1 MILIIIAALLPLPS
15 EGGQQDPF
23 EFLFGHVLPHKV
35 EGLVLFGL
43 PVWNI
48 QFFQLAA
55 IGLMV
60 IGFAGVARGI
70 RKGNA
75 GPVGRV
81 LAGWVAWIRDEMVY
95 PNMQKEHAT
104 KLLPLFITLFFFI
117 LFMNLFGLVPF
128 GATATA
134 SVYVTA
140 ALSCITFGIMLIG
153 GIIVQGPISFWKN
166 LIPHGVPWWLI
177 PLIFFMEFAGLFI
190 KPFALTIRLMANM
203 MGGHL
208 VILSF
213 IGLAFYFG
221 SQNAILGLA
230 VAPISVGLSMFM
242 MILESFVALL
252 QAYIF
257 TLLSVIFVSMCLH
270 PDH

>member
-1 MILIIIAALLPLPS
+1 LILPIFTALFPLLF
-15 EGGQQDPF
+15 GGGKQDPF
-23 EFLFGHVLPHKV
+23 EYLFGHVMPHKIN
-35 EGLVLFGL
+35 GLTLFGL
-43 PVWNI
+43 QVWNI
-48 QFFQLAA
+48 QYFQLAA
-55 IGLMV
+55 IGLMFV
-60 IGFAGVARGI
+60 AFAGVARAV
-70 RKGNA
+70 RNGNP
-75 GPVGRV
+75 GPVARV

-95 PNMQKEHAT
+95 PNMQKEHAQ

-117 LFMNLFGLVPF
+117 LFMNLFGLIPF

-140 ALSCITFGIMLIG
+140 ALACITFGIMLVG
-153 GIIVQGPISFWKN
+153 GILIQGPIAFWKN

-177 PLIFFMEFAGLFI
+177 PLIFVMEFAGLFI

-208 VILSF
+208 VLLSF
-213 IGLAFYFG
+213 MGLAFHFG

-230 VAPISVGLSMFM
+230 IAPISIGLSMFM